1 MSDFFIKIE
10 NFLFDILGL
19 VLPGFIFLLLLLLP
33 LVCLDFN
40 SIDKQLTN
48 SSYLLSSFLAVENLL
63 LFKKSISDSQLV
75 ILIGIVSYLL
85 GHVVKVF
92 SIIMY
97 DFLVVVFDKSFNKL
111 IIWLWDILYSPF
123 DWFCKKIFSKNLSE
137 TAVGKYVTT
146 LLSPVK
152 NTLRKIFEFKSDE
165 YFKDNDSIRTSCI
178 EAINQKLNTNYP
190 DKWYSLYKLS
200 SIINSQENIKS
211 LASNFL
217 AKYNLYRSLS
227 FIFLFGT
234 LYFYIFFI
242 QTNNVIS
249 AEYVKISFEV
259 SIFCLILWFTFHY
272 KYKRYWTLCGNE
284 TLISLYCYLNK
295 KKLNEDR

>member
-1 MSDFFIKIE
+1 MSDLFNKIE
-10 NFLFDILGL
+10 SFLFDILGL
-19 VLPGFIFLLLLLLP
+19 VLPGLIFLVLLLFP
-33 LVCLDFN
+33 LICLDI
-40 SIDKQLTN
+40 STIDNKLVN
-48 SSYLLSSFLAVENLL
+48 GSYLLSSFLAVDNFYIL
-63 LFKKSISDSQLV
+63 KKDISNIQLA
-75 ILIGIVSYLL
+75 ILVGIVSYLL

-97 DFLVVVFDKSFNKL
+97 DFFVVIFDKSLNKFV
-111 IIWLWDILYSPF
+111 IWILCGLYYPI
-123 DWFCKKIFSKNLSE
+123 DRIMKKIFSNDFPNNN
-137 TAVGKYVTT
+137 VGMYFAT

-152 NTLRKIFEFKSDE
+152 NTLRKIFEFKSE
-165 YFKDNDSIRTSCI
+165 NYFKDNDSIRTSCI
-178 EAINQKLNTNYP
+178 TTINQKLNTNYP

-227 FIFLFGT
+227 FIFLFGAI
-234 LYFYIFFI
+234 YFYIFFI
-242 QTNNVIS
+242 QASNVVS
-249 AEYVKISFEV
+249 AEYIKISFE
-259 SIFCLILWFTFHY
+259 ITIACLILWFTFHY

-295 KKLNEDR
+295 KKLNED